1 MSETAILFPVLTLIG
16 WTLFVSLLIPVRRF
30 KAGGKGIVTASD
42 FKYGEL
48 SRVPGEVSLPNRNFM
63 NLLEAPVLFYVV
75 CILQYV
81 AKMPIPYFV
90 FGAWLYVVLRVVH
103 SLIHLTYN
111 KVKHRLAAFAASNV
125 ILIILWIALF
135 YAIAASPTF

>member
-1 MSETAILFPVLTLIG
+1 MDDRSVLFPVMTLIG
-16 WTLFVSLLIPVRRF
+16 WTLLVLMLIPVRRF
-30 KAGGKGIVTASD
+30 KAGGKGLVTGND
-42 FKYGEL
+42 FKYGES

-81 AKMPIPYFV
+81 TKAPVQYFV
-90 FGAWLYVVLRVVH
+90 FCAWLYVALRVAH

-111 KVKHRLAAFAASNV
+111 RVMHRLVAFAASNV
-125 ILIILWIALF
+125 VLIIMWLALF
-135 YAIAASPTF
+135 YAIAA